1 MSLRLKFC
9 LHYCEKLM
17 GNIGRRLPCGN
28 ELTYKNG
35 EIWSLV
41 NLLAMQPEKI
51 WKLLLKRN
59 YKISCLIHSS
69 SKIMDHVHLMN
80 DSFDKEKKKLES
92 II

>member
-41 NLLAMQPEKI
+41 NLLAMH
-51 WKLLLKRN
+51 LKRFEN
-59 YKISCLIHSS
+59 FFLREIIKF
-69 SKIMDHVHLMN
+69 HVGYILAL
-80 DSFDKEKKKLES
+80 KLWTMF
-92 II
+92 IL

>member
-51 WKLLLKRN
+51 
-59 YKISCLIHSS
+59 
-69 SKIMDHVHLMN
+69 
-80 DSFDKEKKKLES
+80 
-92 II
+92 

>member
-1 MSLRLKFC
+1 MFVRDQNTPLDDTQLNMSLDKTNSSLQYQKYMSLRLKFC

-51 WKLLLKRN
+51 
-59 YKISCLIHSS
+59 
-69 SKIMDHVHLMN
+69 
-80 DSFDKEKKKLES
+80 
-92 II
+92 